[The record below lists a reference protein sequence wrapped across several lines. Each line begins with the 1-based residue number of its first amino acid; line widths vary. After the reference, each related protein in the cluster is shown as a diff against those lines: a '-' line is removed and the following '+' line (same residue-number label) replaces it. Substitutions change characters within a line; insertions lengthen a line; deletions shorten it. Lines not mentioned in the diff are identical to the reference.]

1 MYEPCRSIDSFFID
15 GFRRYDGPTV
25 LGDIA
30 PGTALDLIGEPDNP
44 VDPHAVRIS
53 LRGVKLG
60 YVPKGKNEL
69 ASLLAFYGHAGVLE
83 CRVTQVN
90 PLADP
95 WEQVRVGIFVT
106 DARPLEQQHH
116 LLVRHPRRPANRAGG
131 ANGAGAPHGR
141 LRGHMQVS
149 AIRLLGHLETPWT
162 RPAPAARSAF
172 S

>member
-1 MYEPCRSIDSFFID
+1 MYEPCRNIDSFFIA

-44 VDPHAVRIS
+44 FDPPRRENFPTRREAG
-53 LRGVKLG
+53 LRAQGQKRAG
-60 YVPKGKNEL
+60 QP
-69 ASLLAFYGHAGVLE
+69 AGVLRTRGRAGVPRDPGE
-83 CRVTQVN
+83 
-90 PLADP
+90 PPDP
-95 WEQVRVGIFVT
+95 WDQVRVGVFVI

-116 LLVRHPRRPANRAGG
+116 LLVRRPRRPANRAGG

>member
-1 MYEPCRSIDSFFID
+1 MREPCRSIDSFFIA
-15 GFRRYDGPTV
+15 GFQRYDGPTV

-44 VDPHAVRIS
+44 FDPHAVRIS

-90 PLADP
+90 PL
-95 WEQVRVGIFVT
+95 
-106 DARPLEQQHH
+106 
-116 LLVRHPRRPANRAGG
+116 
-131 ANGAGAPHGR
+131 
-141 LRGHMQVS
+141 
-149 AIRLLGHLETPWT
+149 TPGSRFAWASS
-162 RPAPAARSAF
+162 PAPPTGTATSP
-172 S
+172 SCTSP